1 MPKLP
6 SVVCGVVCSVVCG
19 FLLLAV
25 TAAGGAQSPGVQASR
40 PAACIAPVP
49 QTAPGRP
56 SIGVSLRRLYD
67 TLGSE
72 ALWLRPER
80 RRADQALVLLRGA
93 RDHGLSPDHYRVDEL
108 AQRVYRLPASGD
120 ALLDADLSR
129 SVLQMLTDIHFGR
142 TAPDHVTT
150 VSGWAPV
157 PYDPVDAL
165 CGALREDRLA
175 GLTQQ
180 AQPRI
185 PLYQRVKLTLA
196 QYRDLAARPRQGLP
210 LAPLPAS
217 GAVVA
222 GDRYQGAA
230 MLRQRL
236 VLLGDLA
243 AGDDSGDGQHYS
255 IELAN
260 AVRRFQARHGLADDG
275 ELGPATMA
283 ALAVPLAHRVRQ
295 LELTLERLRW
305 VPALPPG
312 KMVVVNLPAF
322 RLWAFDTAA
331 QPASAALEMRV
342 IVGNAAGTPTPLL
355 VAQMRQVQFQ
365 PYWNVPASI
374 VRKEILPKLARDPA
388 YLARQ
393 HMEIIARDGTL
404 LAADQSDAAAAL
416 GSGRARI
423 RQTPGPH
430 NVLGAV
436 KFNLP
441 NSMNIYLH
449 ATSARELFARARR
462 DLSHGCIRVEQP
474 AELAEFVL
482 DDPIQWSTERVRSA
496 MLAGSSQTVGLKTPV
511 PVVLFYA
518 TAVTDRHGRVLFA
531 ADIYRRDA
539 KMIAAMAG
547 SPGPGLR

>member
-1 MPKLP
+1 
-6 SVVCGVVCSVVCG
+6 
-19 FLLLAV
+19 
-25 TAAGGAQSPGVQASR
+25 
-40 PAACIAPVP
+40 
-49 QTAPGRP
+49 
-56 SIGVSLRRLYD
+56 
-67 TLGSE
+67 
-72 ALWLRPER
+72 
-80 RRADQALVLLRGA
+80 
-93 RDHGLSPDHYRVDEL
+93 
-108 AQRVYRLPASGD
+108 
-120 ALLDADLSR
+120 
-129 SVLQMLTDIHFGR
+129 
-142 TAPDHVTT
+142 
-150 VSGWAPV
+150 
-157 PYDPVDAL
+157 
-165 CGALREDRLA
+165 
-175 GLTQQ
+175 
-180 AQPRI
+180 
-185 PLYQRVKLTLA
+185 
-196 QYRDLAARPRQGLP
+196 
-210 LAPLPAS
+210 
-217 GAVVA
+217 
-222 GDRYQGAA
+222 
-230 MLRQRL
+230 
-236 VLLGDLA
+236 
-243 AGDDSGDGQHYS
+243 
-255 IELAN
+255 
-260 AVRRFQARHGLADDG
+260 
-275 ELGPATMA
+275 
-283 ALAVPLAHRVRQ
+283 
-295 LELTLERLRW
+295 
-305 VPALPPG
+305 
-312 KMVVVNLPAF
+312 MVVVNLPAF

-518 TAVTDRHGRVLFA
+518 TAVTDRQGRVLFA

>member
-1 MPKLP
+1 MSKLP
-6 SVVCGVVCSVVCG
+6 SVVCRVVFGVVGG
-19 FLLLAV
+19 FFVLA
-25 TAAGGAQSPGVQASR
+25 AMAGGGAQSSGVQKPR
-40 PAACIAPVP
+40 PAACSESVP
-49 QTAPGRP
+49 ATAAVRP
-56 SIGVSLRRLYD
+56 LIGVLLRRLYD
-67 TLGSE
+67 TVG
-72 ALWLRPER
+72 ADVIWLRPEHG
-80 RRADQALVLLRGA
+80 RAEQALALLRGA
-93 RDHGLSPDHYRVDEL
+93 REHGLSPEHYRVDEL
-108 AQRVYRLPASGD
+108 AQRVRRLSASGD

-129 SVLQMLTDIHFGR
+129 SVLQMLTDMHFGR
-142 TAPDHVTT
+142 TAPDHLTT
-150 VSGWAPV
+150 ASGLAPA

-165 CGALREDRLA
+165 CRALREDRLA
-175 GLTQQ
+175 GLMQQ

-185 PLYQRVKLTLA
+185 PLYQRVKLSLA
-196 QYRDLAARPRQGLP
+196 QYRDLAARPRQELP

-230 MLRQRL
+230 MLRRRL
-236 VLLGDLA
+236 VLVGDLA

-255 IELAN
+255 VELAN
-260 AVRRFQARHGLADDG
+260 AVKRFQARHGLSDDG

-305 VPALPPG
+305 VPALQPG
-312 KMVVVNLPAF
+312 KIVVANLPAF

-342 IVGNAAGTPTPLL
+342 IVGSAAGTPTPLL
-355 VAQMRQVQFQ
+355 VAQLRQVQFQ

-393 HMEIIARDGTL
+393 HMEIIARDGTS
-404 LAADQSDAAAAL
+404 LAANAPDAAAAL
-416 GSGRARI
+416 GSGRARV

-449 ATSARELFARARR
+449 ATSARELFARTRR

-482 DDPIQWSTERVRSA
+482 DDPVQWSTERVRSA
-496 MLAGSSQTVGLKTPV
+496 MLDRSPQTVALKTPV

-518 TAVTDRHGRVLFA
+518 TAVTDRQGRVLFA

>member
-40 PAACIAPVP
+40 SAACIAQVP

-511 PVVLFYA
+511 PLSLI
-518 TAVTDRHGRVLFA
+518 H
-531 ADIYRRDA
+531 I
-539 KMIAAMAG
+539 
-547 SPGPGLR
+547 